1 MSPEVL
7 ADGLGRNPPLW
18 TDGWRAFSAM
28 DLDVVLRKMEQETPT
43 NIVFLDAC
51 RNNSLAVPVSS
62 RRVSRRQCAVA
73 SPLAMAAVNEAVPLL
88 TPIETLAVT
97 GFTVPVRLAFCAPA
111 WNENRLVPVGAIAA
125 CKDTPL
131 IVPVQKNGPNAL
143 DVIVPVKEPGGIVT
157 AKVPIWKVTGWAKG
171 LIPLLVLPKVKLDL
185 RTKASVFGAV
195 PISIIAVGLKAANG
209 TSGIMPISWGMTGLW
224 GDPPAG
230 TWPPPCC

>member
-1 MSPEVL
+1 MV
-7 ADGLGRNPPLW
+7 
-18 TDGWRAFSAM
+18 
-28 DLDVVLRKMEQETPT
+28 
-43 NIVFLDAC
+43 
-51 RNNSLAVPVSS
+51 
-62 RRVSRRQCAVA
+62 
-73 SPLAMAAVNEAVPLL
+73 AVNEAVPLL

-131 IVPVQKNGPNAL
+131 IVPVKKNGPKAL
-143 DVIVPVKEPGGIVT
+143 DVIVPVKEPGGMVT

-195 PISIIAVGLKAANG
+195 PKSIIAVGLKAANG
-209 TSGIMPISWGMTGLW
+209 TSGIMPISWGMTCLSG
-224 GDPPAG
+224 GGPASG
-230 TWPPPCC
+230 IVATTVLLAVAITETLEKLPFAIAT

>member
-1 MSPEVL
+1 MV
-7 ADGLGRNPPLW
+7 
-18 TDGWRAFSAM
+18 
-28 DLDVVLRKMEQETPT
+28 
-43 NIVFLDAC
+43 
-51 RNNSLAVPVSS
+51 
-62 RRVSRRQCAVA
+62 
-73 SPLAMAAVNEAVPLL
+73 AVNEAVPLL

-131 IVPVQKNGPNAL
+131 IVPVKKNGPKAL
-143 DVIVPVKEPGGIVT
+143 DVIVPVKEPGGMVT

-195 PISIIAVGLKAANG
+195 PKSIIAVGLKAANG
-209 TSGIMPISWGMTGLW
+209 TSGIMPISWGMTGLS
-224 GDPPAG
+224 GGGPASG
-230 TWPPPCC
+230 IVATTVLLAVAITETLEKLPLRLPHRLVSHPG

>member
-1 MSPEVL
+1 MV
-7 ADGLGRNPPLW
+7 
-18 TDGWRAFSAM
+18 
-28 DLDVVLRKMEQETPT
+28 
-43 NIVFLDAC
+43 
-51 RNNSLAVPVSS
+51 AVT
-62 RRVSRRQCAVA
+62 
-73 SPLAMAAVNEAVPLL
+73 EAVPLL

-111 WNENRLVPVGAIAA
+111 WNENRLAPVGAIAA

-131 IVPVQKNGPNAL
+131 IVPVKKNGLNAL
-143 DVIVPVKEPGGIVT
+143 DMIVPVKEPGGMVT

-209 TSGIMPISWGMTGLW
+209 TSGIMPISPRMTGLS
-224 GDPPAG
+224 GGGPASG
-230 TWPPPCC
+230 IVATTVLLAVPITETVPLCAPFAT